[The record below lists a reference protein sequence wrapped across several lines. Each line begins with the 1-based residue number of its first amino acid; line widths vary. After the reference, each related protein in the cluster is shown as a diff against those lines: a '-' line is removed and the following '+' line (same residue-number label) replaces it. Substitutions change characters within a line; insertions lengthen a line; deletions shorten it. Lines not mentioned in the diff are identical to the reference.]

1 MLHSSTHSTQKAKTG
16 FHFYHIEG
24 ENRATDRVQAFLN
37 AYAAIL
43 NHSNYRFILDLYA
56 RASSKC
62 GRCAVA
68 CQVYQATGDPRDVPC
83 YRTNLLLDVYR
94 RYFGPAGWLQTW
106 MGNNSHLDEAT
117 LDEMA
122 EVFYRC
128 TACRRC
134 KIECPLGIDHGLMT
148 HLGRY
153 ILSEAG
159 IAPKA
164 LVVSV
169 REQLEGKTGNTS
181 AIPLPALLDNLE
193 FLQDELEESKG
204 KKIPFPVDQ
213 EGAEYIFFPAVS
225 DYLMEADTLMGN
237 AAVLSEAN
245 IAWTIGSEYFDGINY
260 GLFFNDWYLQR
271 IIQKMVGEA
280 RRLRAGKILI
290 GECGHAA
297 RSARQFAPVYANGQA
312 LPVVSILEL
321 TWQAI
326 QAGKLKLNPDAVPER
341 VTYHDPCN
349 IARSGWIV
357 DQPRGI
363 LRSFVKD
370 YVEMNPHGA
379 ENYCCGGGGGLVSL
393 DETHDFRMRIA
404 GKTKAEQIQASGA
417 QIVATPCANC
427 KKQLRELMDYY
438 QMPVQIVGVHDLVL
452 RALQID
458 GMQEEREQL
467 LCLHG

>member
-1 MLHSSTHSTQKAKTG
+1 MAVQSQTPYKMPARSPYF
-16 FHFYHIEG
+16 FHVEPSPAG
-24 ENRATDRVQAFLN
+24 EQAPGERVERFLN
-37 AYAAIL
+37 AFAAIL
-43 NHSNYRFILDLYA
+43 RHSNYRFLMDLYS
-56 RASSKC
+56 RASAKC
-62 GRCAVA
+62 GRCAVS
-68 CQVYQATGDPRDVPC
+68 CQVYQATQDPQDVPC
-83 YRTNLLLDVYR
+83 YRTSLLLDVYR
-94 RYFGPAGWLQTW
+94 LYFTAAGQWQGRLL
-106 MGNNSHLDEAT
+106 GDHT
-117 LDEMA
+117 LSEHKIDEMA
-122 EVFYRC
+122 QAFYRC

-134 KIECPLGIDHGLMT
+134 TLECPLGIDHGLVV

-159 IAPKA
+159 IAPKG

-193 FLQDELEESKG
+193 FLQDELEELKG
-204 KKIPFPVDQ
+204 TSVSFPVDQ

-237 AAVLSEAN
+237 AAVLHAAGIS
-245 IAWTIGSEYFDGINY
+245 WTIGSQYFDGINY
-260 GLFFNDWYLQR
+260 GLFYNDWVLER
-271 IIQKMVGEA
+271 IIHKLVAEA
-280 RRLRAGKILI
+280 HRLKTQKILI

-297 RSARQFAPVYANGQA
+297 RSARQFVPAFSGEKS

-321 TWQAI
+321 TWQAVKDGRI
-326 QAGKLKLNPDAVPER
+326 RLDPTVISER

-357 DQPRGI
+357 EQPRQL
-363 LRSFVKD
+363 LRSFIRD
-370 YVEMNPHGA
+370 YVEMTPRGR

-393 DETHDFRMRIA
+393 DETHNFRMQIS
-404 GKTKAEQIQASGA
+404 GKTKAEQIRASGA

-438 QMPVQIVGVHDLVL
+438 QLPVQIVGVHDLVL
-452 RALQID
+452 RAI
-458 GMQEEREQL
+458 QL
-467 LCLHG
+467 

>member
-1 MLHSSTHSTQKAKTG
+1 MIRPAPNPADEAKKR
-16 FHFYHIEG
+16 FNFYHIEANG
-24 ENRATDRVQAFLN
+24 QSGDRVQAFLT
-37 AYAAIL
+37 AFAAIL
-43 NHSNYRFILDLYA
+43 RHSNYRFVLDLYA
-56 RASSKC
+56 RTSSKC

-68 CQVYQATGDPRDVPC
+68 CQVYQATGEPRDVPC

-94 RYFGPAGWLQTW
+94 RYFGSGGWLQAW
-106 MGNNSHLDEAT
+106 FGNAPPLDEAT
-117 LDEMA
+117 IDEMA

-134 KIECPLGIDHGLMT
+134 KIECPMGIDHGLMT

-159 IAPKA
+159 IAPKG

-204 KKIPFPVDQ
+204 KKIAFPVDQ

-237 AAVLSEAN
+237 AAVLSEAK
-245 IAWTIGSEYFDGINY
+245 IPWTIGSQYFDGINY
-260 GLFFNDWYLQR
+260 GLFFNDWYLER
-271 IIQKMVGEA
+271 IIRKLVEEA
-280 RRLRAGKILI
+280 RRLKAGKILI

-297 RSARQFAPVYANGQA
+297 RSARQFVPTFAGDEA

-326 QAGKLKLNPDAVPER
+326 QAGKLKLDPQAVPER

-357 DQPRGI
+357 EQPRNI
-363 LRSFVKD
+363 LRSFVND
-370 YVEMNPHGA
+370 FVEMQPYGA

-393 DETHDFRMRIA
+393 DEMHDFRMRVA

-438 QMPVQIVGVHDLVL
+438 KMPVQIVGVHDLVL
-452 RALQID
+452 RAIKVD
-458 GMQEEREQL
+458 GAQ
-467 LCLHG
+467 